1 MKMRRIN
8 FLIILMSLSLW
19 NCNKKREKSII
30 SFKINNMNSKE
41 VKVRFTSF
49 GENFSDKYETVKLEN
64 GEFTL
69 DTLINEPKEVIVQ
82 PDEMLKK
89 LSNGELFPIPSKL
102 IKFFIYPKNR
112 VNVNGIMSEFK
123 VEYNVDGNLLNEQYS
138 TYRSS
143 ILNNYELGSK
153 LFYDLEN
160 LYSKGANDSL
170 IRITETNEIEIS
182 KKNRK
187 APLIFINKNQNTE
200 LSSYLLANEQ
210 KEIIIENYD
219 NLSDK
224 VKESDFG
231 IILKNRI
238 DNWNSL
244 SINSTAPNFEYQ
256 TYKNGKYKLSEND
269 GKYIVL
275 DFWGSWCG
283 PCIME
288 MPKMKEF
295 YKTNKHKVEII
306 GIAAR
311 DKEKNWI
318 KAIKENELNWKH
330 ILNNKEKDDL
340 VKKYGISG
348 FPTKIIINP
357 NGKIEGIY
365 LGIKEDFYLKMKEL
379 LKK

>member
-1 MKMRRIN
+1 MKMRKIN
-8 FLIILMSLSLW
+8 FLLILLCLSLW
-19 NCNKKREKSII
+19 NCTKKTEKAVI

-41 VKVRFTSF
+41 VKVRLTSF
-49 GENFSDKYETVKLEN
+49 GEKFSDKYKTVNLEN
-64 GEFTL
+64 GEFIL
-69 DTLINEPKEVIVQ
+69 DTLINEPKEVIIQ
-82 PDEMLKK
+82 PSEMLKK

-102 IKFFIYPKNR
+102 IKFFIYPKDR
-112 VNVNGIMSEFK
+112 VNVSGSMSEYK
-123 VEYNVDGNLLNEQYS
+123 VDYKVDGNLLNNQYS
-138 TYRSS
+138 DYRKS

-153 LFYDLEN
+153 LFYDVEN
-160 LYSKGANDSL
+160 LYSKGAKDSI
-170 IRITETNEIEIS
+170 IRITENNEVEVS

-187 APLIFINKNQNTE
+187 APINYINKNQNIE
-200 LSSYLLANEQ
+200 LSSFLLANEQ
-210 KEIIIENYD
+210 KEVILENYD

-244 SINSTAPNFEYQ
+244 SINSTAPNFEYK
-256 TYKNGKYKLSEND
+256 TYKSGKYKLSENN
-269 GKYIVL
+269 GKFIVL

-295 YKTNKHKVEII
+295 YKTNKNKVEII

-311 DKEKNWI
+311 DKKENWI

-340 VKKYGISG
+340 VKKYGVSG

-365 LGIKEDFYLKMKEL
+365 LGIKEDFYLKMEEL
-379 LKK
+379 LKN